1 MRGCRRP
8 DHGGP
13 VVYWLESWAFNS
25 EKTGSIP
32 AGVTMLRRLWKGG
45 GLYDILMAI
54 ILTGNLAV
62 GNNVVVVGMIGVWLW
77 FAWMVDPARGD

>member
-1 MRGCRRP
+1 
-8 DHGGP
+8 
-13 VVYWLESWAFNS
+13 
-25 EKTGSIP
+25 
-32 AGVTMLRRLWKGG
+32 MLRRLWKGG